1 MERSLFEEEHEM
13 FRKAFRTFL
22 ERELVPHREEWEAA
36 GVIDREVFAKA
47 GASGFLAMS
56 VPEKFGGA
64 GVDDFRYNLIIAEE
78 ICAADVYPAGL
89 GMTLHSDVCLPYF
102 LDYCNEEQQSRWLP
116 GIASGELITAV
127 AM

>member
-64 GVDDFRYNLIIAEE
+64 GVDDFR
-78 ICAADVYPAGL
+78 
-89 GMTLHSDVCLPYF
+89 
-102 LDYCNEEQQSRWLP
+102 
-116 GIASGELITAV
+116 
-127 AM
+127 